1 MFSKR
6 TRKPRIFLAAC
17 VLLLSGIVRAASPPT
32 TLHLSDLPWQ
42 GIPKVVHTVIADSKG
57 DLWMADRFGGRICVF
72 SPQGRLLRTIGSPGA
87 GPGQIQDAMS
97 FTLCEPKD
105 LVAVDD
111 SEMLLQFFTAST
123 GKYQRT
129 LQLGTFGQ
137 PFSGFYLT
145 PDRIVFT
152 GLGMAAPHEK
162 PPCQAWTL
170 FSTDYDGKD
179 LRVERSMKLQTEAN
193 VAGMV
198 FFAKGFCLPLGHGIW
213 AVGHS
218 LPAQIFLVNTKG
230 HVLKASAPEGMP
242 PEIPI
247 NKLSDSKWLFA
258 KGNELPRAV
267 GLVRDGSELG
277 LVWRRPPA
285 PGPQLSIQ
293 WYTKDLKPAG
303 VTVLDI
309 GRLLGP
315 DDIVMSITEAPSR
328 RIYLLLNS
336 AIPGSQDAKN
346 TLYEARL
353 P

>member
-1 MFSKR
+1 ML
-6 TRKPRIFLAAC
+6 LAGCA
-17 VLLLSGIVRAASPPT
+17 LLFGGIVLRAASPPSS
-32 TLHLSDLPWQ
+32 LRLSALPWQ
-42 GIPKVVHTVIADSKG
+42 GIPKVVHTIIADSKG
-57 DLWMADRFGGRICVF
+57 DLWMADRFGARICVF
-72 SPQGRLLRTIGSPGA
+72 SPQGKLLRTIGSPGA

-97 FTLCEPKD
+97 FTLCEPKN
-105 LVAVDD
+105 LMVVDD

-129 LQLGTFGQ
+129 LQLGAFGQ
-137 PFSGFYLT
+137 PFSGFFLT

-170 FSTDYDGKD
+170 LSTNYQGKD
-179 LRVERSMKLQTEAN
+179 LRVERSTKLQTEAS

-198 FFAKGFCLPLGHGIW
+198 IFAKGFSLPLGHGIW

-218 LPAQIFLVNTKG
+218 LPAQIFLVNAQG
-230 HVLKASAPEGMP
+230 HVLKASAPEGTVP
-242 PEIPI
+242 QIPM
-247 NKLSDSKWLFA
+247 NKLSDPKWLFPMEA
-258 KGNELPRAV
+258 AVPRAI

-293 WYTKDLKPAG
+293 WYTSDLKPAG
-303 VTVLDI
+303 TTVLSL

-315 DDIVMSITEAPSR
+315 EDVVNSVTEAPSGQ
-328 RIYLLLNS
+328 IYLLLNS
-336 AIPGSQDAKN
+336 WIPGSQDAKN